1 MSTLPSKPPGEQ
13 ATGSVLRFNEP
24 LSWTPGNTISEGEL
38 LRRLQALHAELGS
51 QPQSPHLLEALRPV
65 AAELI
70 NERLLK
76 HRSKSVKSWTICC
89 IVEVIRH
96 SCPNAPFT
104 GRQLKA
110 SSSHPAWRSLT

>member
-1 MSTLPSKPPGEQ
+1 MAMLPPSAPRSQ
-13 ATGSVLRFNEP
+13 TTGLLLKFNEP
-24 LSWTPGNTISEGEL
+24 LSWTPGNNISEGEL
-38 LRRLQALHAELGS
+38 LRRLQALYAELGT
-51 QPQSPHLLEALRPV
+51 QPQTGVLLEALRPI

-89 IVEVIRH
+89 IAEVIRH

-104 GRQLKA
+104 GRQLKV
-110 SSSHPAWRSLT
+110 RSCQISKNRLT

>member
-1 MSTLPSKPPGEQ
+1 MAMLPPKAPRSQ
-13 ATGSVLRFNEP
+13 TADSVLKFNEP
-24 LSWTPGNTISEGEL
+24 LSWTPGNNISEGEL
-38 LRRLQALHAELGS
+38 LRRLQALHAELCTKD
-51 QPQSPHLLEALRPV
+51 QAADLLEALRPV

-104 GRQLKA
+104 GRQLKV
-110 SSSHPAWRSLT
+110 RSPFQPSTV

>member
-1 MSTLPSKPPGEQ
+1 MSTLLSRAAGEQ
-13 ATGSVLRFNEP
+13 ATDSVLKFNEP

-51 QPQSPHLLEALRPV
+51 QPQSPDLLEALRPV

-89 IVEVIRH
+89 IVEVVRH

-104 GRQLKA
+104 GRQLKV
-110 SSSHPAWRSLT
+110 SSSHP